1 MLHKFTW
8 LRTGG
13 VFQQFSKI
21 ADISCGRIAEYAVPK
36 AALAPCFHVERKF
49 LCHWRLFVPSAP
61 KRSLLKDEYRN
72 LLLPY
77 LIDQVRP
84 WCLAKIGNAA
94 AQQRSSGKSNVKG
107 IFPWNHGFTV
117 CRSVETTS
125 TGDEPA
131 SVATCRSASSL

>member
-49 LCHWRLFVPSAP
+49 LCHWRLFVSSAT
-61 KRSLLKDEYRN
+61 KRFLLKDVYRN

-77 LIDQVRP
+77 LIDQVRHC
-84 WCLAKIGNAA
+84 CLVNIGNVS
-94 AQQRSSGKSNVKG
+94 AQQRQFVVLKYRQINCDGN
-107 IFPWNHGFTV
+107 
-117 CRSVETTS
+117 
-125 TGDEPA
+125 
-131 SVATCRSASSL
+131 L

>member
-1 MLHKFTW
+1 MVHRFTW

-72 LLLPY
+72 LVLPY

-94 AQQRSSGKSNVKG
+94 AQNYRSEERRVGKE
-107 IFPWNHGFTV
+107 
-117 CRSVETTS
+117 CRS
-125 TGDEPA
+125 
-131 SVATCRSASSL
+131 R